1 MWRAVFLAVGI
12 TLCIIGLECFFVEKA
27 VLADSPKPM
36 PRKIATSASALLRP
50 RKEPEEITTKEWM
63 PWSFL
68 SGGVIII
75 LYTITLP
82 NRLQGD

>member
-12 TLCIIGLECFFVEKA
+12 TMCIVGLECFFIEKA

-36 PRKIATSASALLRP
+36 SRKMTATASALLKP
-50 RKEPEEITTKEWM
+50 RKEPDEVVTKEWM

-68 SGGVIII
+68 SGGAIII

-82 NRLQGD
+82 SRLQGD